1 MLKLKF
7 QYFWPLDAKRW
18 LIGKDPDAGKDWSQ
32 RLRQLDGIT
41 NSMDMSL
48 NKHWELA
55 KDKEAWSA
63 AVQSEV
69 TQLCPTLCDPV
80 DCSPPGS
87 SVHGI
92 LQARI
97 LEWVAISFSRGSS
110 QPRDPALQ
118 ADALTSEPPGKPA
131 AVQRESQRIRHDWAT
146 EQHKCK
152 ILPGAISE
160 SSPPSFLIFLSLF
173 DLLLLASIAQ
183 ASGWS
188 LLCLI
193 FIFKDTS
200 TVRWSLAPLNATW
213 SG

>member
-1 MLKLKF
+1 MISHLTK
-7 QYFWPLDAKRW
+7 
-18 LIGKDPDAGKDWSQ
+18 
-32 RLRQLDGIT
+32 
-41 NSMDMSL
+41 
-48 NKHWELA
+48 
-55 KDKEAWSA
+55 KE
-63 AVQSEV
+63 SEV
-69 TQLCPTLCDPV
+69 AQSCPTLCDSM
-80 DCSPPGS
+80 DHSLPGS
-87 SVHGI
+87 SMRGI
-92 LQARI
+92 LQARV
-97 LEWVAISFSRGSS
+97 LEWGAIFSRGSS